1 MLYGDAERAAK
12 LKCYQLRAAVV
23 MSIRSVGR
31 SLQHGEN
38 QGQELGESQGKRQ
51 QNQDERRPDAPRFQP
66 DKSFWFCELLNSYQT
81 SLSTYASASGLMEGD
96 VSLMASGI
104 LGSYCTV
111 VSPPLVA
118 KENWYLNSKADS
130 GIQNY
135 PRQHPS
141 PGEALVM

>member
-1 MLYGDAERAAK
+1 
-12 LKCYQLRAAVV
+12 
-23 MSIRSVGR
+23 MSTRFVGR

-51 QNQDERRPDAPRFQP
+51 QNQDERRPDVPRFQP

-81 SLSTYASASGLMEGD
+81 SLSTYASASALMEGD

-104 LGSYCTV
+104 LGSYCAV

-118 KENWYLNSKADS
+118 KKNWHLNSKADS